1 MSYKADLHMHSVC
14 SDGVLK
20 PEALVE
26 YAFKMGINAVS
37 LTDHDTCDGT
47 AKAMSAAARLGIDFL
62 PGAELSANIPDTDD
76 DIHILAY
83 CMDMSSDES
92 QRYFEAMGE
101 ERRERARKTAHR
113 LSGMGIKIDI
123 EKVICEAGSSV
134 GRPHIANE
142 LVRCGYVQ
150 NTGIAFDLYLK
161 EGRPAY
167 VPREKKDA
175 CETVEMIRRCGG
187 VPVLAH
193 PGIIPLSDEKT
204 KSLIAE
210 LKEHGLEGL
219 EVYYPAHR
227 RNGFSIWKETALK
240 YGLIMTGGSDFHTFS
255 DCDSDHGN
263 VGCCAEDFENA
274 FEQIEMIRIKSRRG
288 NK

>member
-1 MSYKADLHMHSVC
+1 MHSVC

-113 LSGMGIKIDI
+113 LSGMGIKNSSNSTYGNSSFGG
-123 EKVICEAGSSV
+123 ICES
-134 GRPHIANE
+134 
-142 LVRCGYVQ
+142 Y
-150 NTGIAFDLYLK
+150 
-161 EGRPAY
+161 
-167 VPREKKDA
+167 
-175 CETVEMIRRCGG
+175 
-187 VPVLAH
+187 
-193 PGIIPLSDEKT
+193 
-204 KSLIAE
+204 
-210 LKEHGLEGL
+210 
-219 EVYYPAHR
+219 
-227 RNGFSIWKETALK
+227 
-240 YGLIMTGGSDFHTFS
+240 
-255 DCDSDHGN
+255 CDSRIFDDVLYCGSILL
-263 VGCCAEDFENA
+263 FE
-274 FEQIEMIRIKSRRG
+274 
-288 NK
+288 